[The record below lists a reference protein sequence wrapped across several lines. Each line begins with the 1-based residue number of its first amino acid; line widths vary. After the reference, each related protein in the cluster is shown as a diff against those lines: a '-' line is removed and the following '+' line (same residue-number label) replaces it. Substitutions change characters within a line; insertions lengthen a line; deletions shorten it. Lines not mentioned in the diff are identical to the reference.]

1 MASADSG
8 RSPRIAPPPNEISR
22 TWALP
27 AVSTGL
33 PAIASDV
40 GGASP
45 TQSRIA
51 PMNRVRPPVAPPV
64 STRSTRPHANRP
76 SLKGIDQNCPGRR
89 WVVVFGTSG
98 YIDVIGSHPTVVGL
112 LCRALARFRLTLHAA
127 SGGQSDGGQQ
137 RDGRGVRGGSEVR
150 RVQPDG
156 GDDPEV
162 RQRRLRRGVAAV
174 RRAPV
179 EAGDAEDGRVIRADD
194 REEPEV

>member
-33 PAIASDV
+33 PAIESDV

-45 TQSRIA
+45 AQSRIA

-64 STRSTRPHANRP
+64 STLSTRPHPNRP
-76 SLKGIDQNCPGRR
+76 SLRGIDQNCPGRR

-98 YIDVIGSHPTVVGL
+98 YVDVIRSHPTLARL
-112 LCRALARFRLTLHAA
+112 LCRGFSRFRLTLHPVP
-127 SGGQSDGGQQ
+127 GGRSDGG
-137 RDGRGVRGGSEVR
+137 
-150 RVQPDG
+150 
-156 GDDPEV
+156 
-162 RQRRLRRGVAAV
+162 
-174 RRAPV
+174 
-179 EAGDAEDGRVIRADD
+179 
-194 REEPEV
+194 